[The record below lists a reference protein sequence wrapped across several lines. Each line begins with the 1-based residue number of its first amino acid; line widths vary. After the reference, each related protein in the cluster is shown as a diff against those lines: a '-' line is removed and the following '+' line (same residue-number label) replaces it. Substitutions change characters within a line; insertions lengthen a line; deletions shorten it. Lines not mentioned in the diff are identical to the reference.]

1 MTQPAKSTAQLINP
15 ALIQNKLNSETE
27 DIQFEMKFD
36 LMPGLINGGLIS
48 GKFDAGL
55 IQIQFNSQFAA
66 VDFDLILIQ
75 DIESN

>member
-48 GKFDAGL
+48 GNWLQIPKFDAGL
-55 IQIQFNSQFAA
+55 IQIQCR
-66 VDFDLILIQ
+66 
-75 DIESN
+75 